1 MTGSA
6 FNAPNTHDTFQWTT
20 DGHMEAT
27 TSELVRQNKV
37 HRKKFDIT
45 KSCDEAL
52 KQRIMVALHNDYME
66 VVANTSDGFTQ
77 TTTLELINY
86 LYNSNETITPS

>member
-1 MTGSA
+1 M
-6 FNAPNTHDTFQWTT
+6 Q
-20 DGHMEAT
+20 
-27 TSELVRQNKV
+27 
-37 HRKKFDIT
+37 FDIT